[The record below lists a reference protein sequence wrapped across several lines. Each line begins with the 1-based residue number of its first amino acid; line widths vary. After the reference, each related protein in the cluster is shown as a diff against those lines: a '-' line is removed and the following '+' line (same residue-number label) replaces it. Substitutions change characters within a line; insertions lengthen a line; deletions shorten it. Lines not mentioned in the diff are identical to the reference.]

1 MQSYS
6 FASMM
11 LPGALHYQGK
21 LKGRVVHVPFV

>member
-1 MQSYS
+1 
-6 FASMM
+6 MM